1 MPSHI
6 TSIHFQNYK
15 TFRNYTVSLSGF
27 NVLVGPN
34 NAGKSTVIGALRI
47 LGEGI
52 RKAHARRAEYLDSAV
67 HRGYGYRV
75 DLKDLPI
82 STENIFTDYDDT
94 EPASIEFEIS
104 PGGKLKLIFPESD
117 SCILVADT
125 GARTPQTPSEFKR
138 SFDLALSFVPVL
150 GPVEHNEP
158 LYLEEA
164 ARRALQTHRAARNF
178 RNIWHHYPERFDEFC
193 ALVEQTWQGT
203 RIRRPELTHDAGVAR
218 LHMFYE
224 EKRVSREMFWSGFGF
239 QVWCQM
245 LTFVTKAARGAL
257 LVIDEPDIYLH
268 SDLQRQLIQVLR
280 EREGDSLIATHST
293 EMLGEAESGEI
304 IVIDRKL
311 KRSRKITR
319 PMDLANIFSAL
330 GSVLNPILTQM
341 AKTRRVL
348 FVEGGDF
355 SILAAFARRLG
366 KNSLANQS
374 GFAVVPAFGFNP
386 ARVKDFSDGMEQ
398 SLGYSVQRAVIFDR
412 DYRLQDEVEKICA
425 DLALTCQLRHVH
437 ERKEIE
443 NYLLVP
449 EAIARCVQVRLKDR
463 EKRGSKV
470 KEFNDDVGQLI
481 EDVTTQMKAEIFG
494 QFSSRAIDK
503 LKAEKK
509 HYDAATLH
517 ATVHKTFEESWA
529 DPVGR
534 LAIVPGKKV
543 LARIN
548 EIIQAKYAVAIS
560 ARALVGCMLVEEVPA
575 EIKALVDRLDNFCRT
590 VSAESPGSTS

>member
-1 MPSHI
+1 MPAHI
-6 TSIHFQNYK
+6 TSIHFKNYK
-15 TFRNYTVSLSGF
+15 TFRSYTVSLGGF

-52 RKAHARRAEYLDSAV
+52 RKAHARKAEYLDTAV

-82 STENIFTDYDDT
+82 STENIFTDYDET
-94 EPASIEFEIS
+94 EPASVEFEIT

-117 SCILVADT
+117 SCIFVADT
-125 GARTPQTPSEFKR
+125 GTRPPLTPSEFR
-138 SFDLALSFVPVL
+138 RAFDLTLSFVPVL
-150 GPVEHNEP
+150 GPVEHNEQ

-164 ARRALQTHRAARNF
+164 AKRALQTHRAARNF
-178 RNIWHHYPERFDEFC
+178 RNIWYHYPDKFEEFS
-193 ALVEQTWQGT
+193 ALIEQTWQGT
-203 RIRRPELTHDAGVAR
+203 IIRKPELTHAAGIAR

-224 EKRVSREMFWSGFGF
+224 EKRVAREMFWSGFGF

-245 LTFVTKAARGAL
+245 LTFVTKAIPGAL

-280 EREGDSLIATHST
+280 DRDGDSLIATHST

-311 KRSRKITR
+311 KKSRKITR
-319 PMDLANIFSAL
+319 PVDLAHIFSAL
-330 GSVLNPILTQM
+330 GSVLNPILTQL

-355 SILAAFARRLG
+355 SILGAFARKLG

-386 ARVKDFSDGMEQ
+386 ARVRDFSDGMEQ

-412 DYRLQDEVEKICA
+412 DYRIQSEVEKICKE
-425 DLALTCQLRHVH
+425 LALTCQLQHVH
-437 ERKEIE
+437 QRKEIE

-449 EAIARCVQVRLKDR
+449 DAISRCIQNKLRDR
-463 EKRGSKV
+463 EKRGSRAKI
-470 KEFNDDVGQLI
+470 FS
-481 EDVTTQMKAEIFG
+481 EDVAQLLSEITERMKAEVFG
-494 QFSSRAIDK
+494 QFSAKTMEQIRESN
-503 LKAEKK
+503 K
-509 HYDAATLH
+509 HLDLATLH
-517 ATVHKTFEESWA
+517 AKAHELFDQAWS
-529 DPVGR
+529 DPQKR
-534 LAIVPGKKV
+534 LAVVPGKKV
-543 LARIN
+543 LARLN
-548 EIIQAKYAVAIS
+548 ETIQQNYAVTVS
-560 ARALVGCMLVEEVPA
+560 ARSLVACMFVDEIPA
-575 EIKALVDRLDNFCRT
+575 EIRKLIEDLDKFC
-590 VSAESPGSTS
+590 SPSNREAM